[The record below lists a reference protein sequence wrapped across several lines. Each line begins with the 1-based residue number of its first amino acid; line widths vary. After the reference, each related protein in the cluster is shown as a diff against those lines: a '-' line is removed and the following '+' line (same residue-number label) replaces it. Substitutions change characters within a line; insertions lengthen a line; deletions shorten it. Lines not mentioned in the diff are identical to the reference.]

1 VKALIWFKKHLLTK
15 TADVGGREN
24 RLAVADNVLS
34 SLEMNE
40 NQRISHIE
48 DADIGELMTQ
58 LSQQQIVYEAVLKS
72 SSMIMKMNLLN
83 YV

>member
-1 VKALIWFKKHLLTK
+1 
-15 TADVGGREN
+15 
-24 RLAVADNVLS
+24 
-34 SLEMNE
+34 MNE